1 MKTTIVNPLHSDELA
16 ASRPNPERGRMV
28 VQRFTLLPWWLLVII
43 FGLALFI
50 GSRSESVL
58 YQNAWQQ
65 VQGGIWTT
73 IWISVVSYTFAT
85 ILAMF
90 IGILRRPSRSPA
102 YNFLVYQPL
111 TIYVEFVR
119 GIPTL
124 VLLFYVVL
132 ALVPQMID
140 IGNQLGEQM
149 LGGDLNPF
157 GLGAYLA
164 ELTVRDVPNEYRV
177 ILALAI
183 SYSAFMSEIFRAGIE
198 SIELGQREAAAS
210 MGLSRWQVLRFIVL
224 PQAVRN
230 VLPPLGNDFI
240 ALLKESS
247 LVSAVGVADIT
258 RLGRDFNASTFT
270 LFPGYNT
277 MALTYLVLTLSLAI
291 LVKTIEWYLSRS
303 RRSA

>member
-1 MKTTIVNPLHSDELA
+1 MNVVNPLSSHELA
-16 ASRPNPERGRMV
+16 ASRPNPQRGRMA

-43 FGLALFI
+43 WGLALFI
-50 GSRSESVL
+50 ASRADSTL
-58 YQNAWQQ
+58 YREAWGQI
-65 VQGGIWTT
+65 QGGIWTT

-85 ILAMF
+85 LLALF
-90 IGILRRPSRSPA
+90 IGVLRRPSRSPV

-111 TIYVEFVR
+111 TVYVEFVR

-132 ALVPQMID
+132 ALVPQLID
-140 IGNQLGEQM
+140 VSNQLGEE
-149 LGGDLNPF
+149 LLAGGINPY
-157 GLGAYLA
+157 GLGAYLT

-198 SIELGQREAAAS
+198 SIERGQREAAAS
-210 MGLSRWQVLRFIVL
+210 LGLSRWQILGYVVL

-277 MALTYLVLTLSLAI
+277 MALTYLALTVSLAV
-291 LVKTIEWYLSRS
+291 LVKTLEWFLSRN
-303 RRSA
+303 RRST

>member
-1 MKTTIVNPLHSDELA
+1 MNVVNPLSSGELA
-16 ASRPNPERGRMV
+16 ASRPNPQRGRMA

-43 FGLALFI
+43 WGLALFI
-50 GSRSESVL
+50 ASRADSTL
-58 YQNAWQQ
+58 YREAWEQI
-65 VQGGIWTT
+65 QGGIWTT

-85 ILAMF
+85 LLALF
-90 IGILRRPSRSPA
+90 IGVLRRPSRSPV

-111 TIYVEFVR
+111 TVYVEFVR

-132 ALVPQMID
+132 ALVPQMINLS
-140 IGNQLGEQM
+140 NQLGEEF
-149 LGGDLNPF
+149 LAGGMNPF
-157 GLGAYLA
+157 GLGTYLA

-198 SIELGQREAAAS
+198 SIERGQREAAAS
-210 MGLSRWQVLRFIVL
+210 LGLSRWQVLGYVVL

-277 MALTYLVLTLSLAI
+277 MALTYLALTVSLAV
-291 LVKTIEWYLSRS
+291 LVKILEWFLSRN
-303 RRSA
+303 RRST